1 MNDATETNRVV
12 IWLTVYAALAVSL
25 LVFAVANR

>member
-1 MNDATETNRVV
+1 MNDAAEIKRTVL
-12 IWLTVYAALAVSL
+12 WLTVYAALAISL

>member
-1 MNDATETNRVV
+1 MNDVTEANRVV
-12 IWLTVYAALAVSL
+12 FWLTVYTALAVSL